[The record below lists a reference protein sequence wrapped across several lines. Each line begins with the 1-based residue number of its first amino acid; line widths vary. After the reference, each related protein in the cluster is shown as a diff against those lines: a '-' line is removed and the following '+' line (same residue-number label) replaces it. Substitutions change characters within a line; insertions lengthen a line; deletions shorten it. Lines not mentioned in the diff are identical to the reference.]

1 MISELDK
8 KIISIIS
15 GDLQLIDQPFQRI
28 ASKVGISEQKLL
40 GLIRSY
46 RQDGT
51 MRKFSA
57 VLNHRKVGFKYNAMA
72 VWNIPEDLAEKA
84 GDLISASS
92 YVSHCY
98 LRARTEDWNYNLYAM
113 IHGKTKIEC
122 LREAERL
129 AVEIGFFDYKVLF
142 STQEFKKIGVRY

>member
-72 VWNIPEDLAEKA
+72 VWNIPEDLAEK
-84 GDLISASS
+84 S
-92 YVSHCY
+92 
-98 LRARTEDWNYNLYAM
+98 R
-113 IHGKTKIEC
+113 
-122 LREAERL
+122 
-129 AVEIGFFDYKVLF
+129 
-142 STQEFKKIGVRY
+142 